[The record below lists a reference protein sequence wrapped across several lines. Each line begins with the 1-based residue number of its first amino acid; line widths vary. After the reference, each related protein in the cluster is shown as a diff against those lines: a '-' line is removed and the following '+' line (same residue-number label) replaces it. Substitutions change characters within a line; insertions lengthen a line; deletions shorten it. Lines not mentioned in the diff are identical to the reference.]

1 MSKTKTQ
8 PAAAHA
14 ADAAALS
21 PGKASP
27 AAADEA
33 PPPRVKRPRGR
44 PPRLSEQAI
53 IEKTMELLTTH
64 SADDISMAMV
74 AESLSIPTMSLYNY
88 FANHAALLNAVS
100 DYAFSLF
107 EFPES
112 QLKKP
117 WQEAL
122 LAWLWA
128 LQQHLDRHPVA
139 IKIVSVEGQAS
150 LAWTKVMT
158 PVLQILKGLGL
169 KGSALTF
176 AIAWFTSE
184 TIGLMLI
191 ESSAHPSRQ
200 VFALREAFP
209 GLESEEA
216 ADHLELKKHIGKIR
230 RDDVLDFGFQSAI
243 RALGELLPKPVRNA
257 KA

>member
-1 MSKTKTQ
+1 MSKTK
-8 PAAAHA
+8 
-14 ADAAALS
+14 S
-21 PGKASP
+21 ASP
-27 AAADEA
+27 ANPAVAGAANNAER
-33 PPPRVKRPRGR
+33 PKRPRGR
-44 PPRLSEQAI
+44 PPRLSEQVI
-53 IEKTMELLTTH
+53 IDKTMELLTTH

-74 AESLSIPTMSLYNY
+74 AESLGIPTMSLYNY

-107 EFPES
+107 KFPDS
-112 QLKKP
+112 QLQKP

-128 LQQHLDRHPVA
+128 LQHHLDQHPVA

-150 LAWTKVMT
+150 QAWTKVMN
-158 PVLQILKGLGL
+158 PVLQVLKRLGL

-184 TIGLMLI
+184 TIGLMMI

-200 VFALREAFP
+200 VFAQREPFP
-209 GLESEEA
+209 DLDEE
-216 ADHLELKKHIGKIR
+216 DQENHLLLKKHIGKIR

-243 RALGELLPKPVRNA
+243 RALALLLPADGGNESA
-257 KA
+257 T

>member
-1 MSKTKTQ
+1 MSKLKSTEASTSP
-8 PAAAHA
+8 PATERA
-14 ADAAALS
+14 
-21 PGKASP
+21 
-27 AAADEA
+27 
-33 PPPRVKRPRGR
+33 KRPRGR

-53 IEKTMELLTTH
+53 IDKTMELLTSH

-74 AESLSIPTMSLYNY
+74 AESLAIPTMSLYNY

-107 EFPES
+107 KFPRS
-112 QLKKP
+112 QLQKP

-128 LQQHLDRHPVA
+128 LQEHFDRHPVA

-158 PVLQILKGLGL
+158 PAMEVLKGLGL
-169 KGSALTF
+169 KDSALTF

-184 TIGLMLI
+184 TIGLMMI

-200 VFALREAFP
+200 VYAQREVFP
-209 GLESEEA
+209 GLNGDA
-216 ADHLELKKHIGKIR
+216 QADHLLLKKHIGKIR
-230 RDDVLDFGFQSAI
+230 RDDILNFGFRSAI
-243 RALGELLPKPVRNA
+243 RALEQLIPA
-257 KA
+257 KE

>member
-1 MSKTKTQ
+1 MSKAKSADTSASG
-8 PAAAHA
+8 AA
-14 ADAAALS
+14 
-21 PGKASP
+21 P
-27 AAADEA
+27 E
-33 PPPRVKRPRGR
+33 RVKRPRGR

-53 IEKTMELLTTH
+53 IDKTMELLNTH

-107 EFPES
+107 KFPAS
-112 QLKKP
+112 QLQKP

-128 LQQHLDRHPVA
+128 LQQHFDRHPVA

-150 LAWTKVMT
+150 LAWIKVMG
-158 PVLQILKGLGL
+158 PVLQVLKNLGF
-169 KGSALTF
+169 KGSGLAF

-184 TIGLMLI
+184 TIGLMMI

-200 VFALREAFP
+200 VFASREVFTD
-209 GLESEEA
+209 LDTEEQS
-216 ADHLELKKHIGKIR
+216 DHMQLKKHIGKLR
-230 RDDVLDFGFQSAI
+230 RDDVLDFGFQSSI
-243 RALGELLPKPVRNA
+243 RSLERLIPASA
-257 KA
+257 

>member
-1 MSKTKTQ
+1 MSKAKS
-8 PAAAHA
+8 
-14 ADAAALS
+14 ADAS
-21 PGKASP
+21 
-27 AAADEA
+27 A
-33 PPPRVKRPRGR
+33 PERVKRPRGR

-107 EFPES
+107 KFPKS
-112 QLKKP
+112 QLEKP

-128 LQQHLDRHPVA
+128 LQDHLDQHPVA

-158 PVLQILKGLGL
+158 PVMIVLKKLGF
-169 KGSALTF
+169 KGSGLAF

-191 ESSAHPSRQ
+191 ENSAHPSRQ
-200 VFALREAFP
+200 VYSSRAVVPDLDIDEQ
-209 GLESEEA
+209 
-216 ADHLELKKHIGKIR
+216 ADHQQLKKHLGKIK

-243 RALGELLPKPVRNA
+243 LSLERLIPASA
-257 KA
+257 

>member
-1 MSKTKTQ
+1 MSKAKSADTSA
-8 PAAAHA
+8 PGAA
-14 ADAAALS
+14 
-21 PGKASP
+21 P
-27 AAADEA
+27 E
-33 PPPRVKRPRGR
+33 RVKRPRGR

-53 IEKTMELLTTH
+53 IDKTMELLTTH

-107 EFPES
+107 KFPAS
-112 QLKKP
+112 QLQKP

-128 LQQHLDRHPVA
+128 LQQHFDRHPVA

-150 LAWTKVMT
+150 LAWIKVMA
-158 PVLQILKGLGL
+158 PVLQVLKNLGL
-169 KGSALTF
+169 KGSGLAF

-184 TIGLMLI
+184 TIGLMMI

-200 VFALREAFP
+200 VFASREVFTDLDA
-209 GLESEEA
+209 EEQS
-216 ADHLELKKHIGKIR
+216 DHLQLKKHIGKLK

-243 RALGELLPKPVRNA
+243 RSLERLIPASA
-257 KA
+257 

>member
-1 MSKTKTQ
+1 MSKAKS
-8 PAAAHA
+8 
-14 ADAAALS
+14 ADAPVAGAA
-21 PGKASP
+21 PEP
-27 AAADEA
+27 
-33 PPPRVKRPRGR
+33 VKRPRGR

-53 IEKTMELLTTH
+53 IDKTMELLNSH

-107 EFPES
+107 KFPATH
-112 QLKKP
+112 LDKP

-128 LQQHLDRHPVA
+128 LQNHLDRHPVA

-158 PVLQILKGLGL
+158 PVLQVLKRLGL
-169 KGSALTF
+169 KGSQLSF

-184 TIGLMLI
+184 TIGLMMI
-191 ESSAHPSRQ
+191 ESSAHPSRSVYASRG
-200 VFALREAFP
+200 VFPE
-209 GLESEEA
+209 LEGEEHD
-216 ADHLELKKHIGKIR
+216 DHLQLKKHIGKIK
-230 RDDVLDFGFQSAI
+230 RDDVLDFGFRSAI
-243 RALGELLPKPVRNA
+243 RSLEQLIPA
-257 KA
+257 

>member
-1 MSKTKTQ
+1 MSKLKSVAD
-8 PAAAHA
+8 PASAA
-14 ADAAALS
+14 S
-21 PGKASP
+21 
-27 AAADEA
+27 E
-33 PPPRVKRPRGR
+33 RVKRPRGR

-53 IEKTMELLTTH
+53 IDKTMELLTTH

-74 AESLSIPTMSLYNY
+74 AESLAIPTMSLYNY

-107 EFPES
+107 KFPSS
-112 QLKKP
+112 QLQKP

-128 LQQHLDRHPVA
+128 LQEHFDRHPVA
-139 IKIVSVEGQAS
+139 IKIVSIEGQAS

-158 PVLQILKGLGL
+158 PALQVLKNLGL
-169 KGSALTF
+169 KGPELTF

-200 VFALREAFP
+200 VYAMREVFP
-209 GLESEEA
+209 DLKTEA
-216 ADHLELKKHIGKIR
+216 QDDHQLLKKHIGKIR
-230 RDDVLDFGFQSAI
+230 RDDVLNFGFRSAI
-243 RALGELLPKPVRNA
+243 RALEQLIPTEK
-257 KA
+257 

>member
-1 MSKTKTQ
+1 MSKPKSAPA
-8 PAAAHA
+8 PAANIE
-14 ADAAALS
+14 
-21 PGKASP
+21 P
-27 AAADEA
+27 E
-33 PPPRVKRPRGR
+33 RVKRPRGR

-53 IEKTMELLTTH
+53 IDKTMELLTTR

-74 AESLSIPTMSLYNY
+74 AESLAIPTMSLYNY

-107 EFPES
+107 KFPAS
-112 QLKKP
+112 QLQKP
-117 WQEAL
+117 WDEAL

-128 LQQHLDRHPVA
+128 LQKHFDQHPVA

-150 LAWTKVMT
+150 LAWIKVMT
-158 PVLQILKGLGL
+158 PVMQVLKGLGL
-169 KGSALTF
+169 KGPALTF

-184 TIGLMLI
+184 TIGLMMI

-200 VFALREAFP
+200 VYAFREVF
-209 GLESEEA
+209 EELDNEEQS
-216 ADHLELKKHIGKIR
+216 DHLLLKKHIGKIR

-243 RALGELLPKPVRNA
+243 RALRTLLPLAGETVK
-257 KA
+257 

>member
-1 MSKTKTQ
+1 MSKTKSAPA
-8 PAAAHA
+8 PAAE
-14 ADAAALS
+14 
-21 PGKASP
+21 PGS
-27 AAADEA
+27 D
-33 PPPRVKRPRGR
+33 RVKRPRGR
-44 PPRLSEQAI
+44 PPRLSGQAI
-53 IEKTMELLTTH
+53 IDKTMELLTTH

-107 EFPES
+107 EFPAS
-112 QLKKP
+112 QLQKP
-117 WQEAL
+117 WEEAL

-128 LQQHLDRHPVA
+128 LQRHFDQHPVA

-150 LAWTKVMT
+150 LAWTRVMT
-158 PVLQILKGLGL
+158 PVLQVLKKLGL
-169 KGSALTF
+169 KGQALTF

-184 TIGLMLI
+184 TIGLMMI

-200 VFALREAFP
+200 VYAFREVFA
-209 GLESEEA
+209 GLTDEEQ
-216 ADHLELKKHIGKIR
+216 ADQALLKKHIGKIR

-243 RALGELLPKPVRNA
+243 RALRTLLPAGPEIGA
-257 KA
+257 

>member
-1 MSKTKTQ
+1 MSKAKIE
-8 PAAAHA
+8 
-14 ADAAALS
+14 DAT
-21 PGKASP
+21 
-27 AAADEA
+27 
-33 PPPRVKRPRGR
+33 PPERVKRPRGR

-53 IEKTMELLTTH
+53 IDKTMELLTTH

-74 AESLSIPTMSLYNY
+74 AERLSIPTMSLYNY

-107 EFPES
+107 RFPASEL
-112 QLKKP
+112 QKP
-117 WQEAL
+117 WQDAL
-122 LAWLWA
+122 LSWLWA
-128 LQQHLDRHPVA
+128 LQEHFDRHPVA

-158 PVLQILKGLGL
+158 PLLSVLKGLGL
-169 KGSALTF
+169 KDSALSF

-184 TIGLMLI
+184 TIGLMMI

-200 VFALREAFP
+200 VYGSREVFSE
-209 GLESEEA
+209 LDSEEQ
-216 ADHLELKKHIGKIR
+216 ADHQQLKKYIGKIK
-230 RDDVLDFGFQSAI
+230 RDDVLDFGFRSAI
-243 RALGELLPKPVRNA
+243 RSLELLLPDR